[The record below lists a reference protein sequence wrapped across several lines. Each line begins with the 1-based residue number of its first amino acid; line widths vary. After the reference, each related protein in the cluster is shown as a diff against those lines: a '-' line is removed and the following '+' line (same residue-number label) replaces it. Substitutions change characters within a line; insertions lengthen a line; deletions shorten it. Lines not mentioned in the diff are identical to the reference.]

1 VGNFRKRTNL
11 PSRSTAN
18 RVLHCPDAS
27 FTSDVTV
34 EDDFISCVLVV
45 LFFSESLWEESEIS
59 VLLEA
64 VLSSG
69 SMAFF
74 DETCKSLD
82 SLVSFSR
89 RALEVE
95 LSWVLIVLLDFATG
109 RSGV

>member
-1 VGNFRKRTNL
+1 
-11 PSRSTAN
+11 
-18 RVLHCPDAS
+18 VLHCPDAS

-34 EDDFISCVLVV
+34 EDNFISCVLVV

-74 DETCKSLD
+74 DETTCKSLD

-95 LSWVLIVLLDFATG
+95 LSLVLIVLLDFATG

>member
-1 VGNFRKRTNL
+1 M
-11 PSRSTAN
+11 
-18 RVLHCPDAS
+18 LHCLDAS

-74 DETCKSLD
+74 DETTCKWLD
-82 SLVSFSR
+82 SLVYFSK

-95 LSWVLIVLLDFATG
+95 LSLVLIVLLDFATS
-109 RSGV
+109 RSRV